1 MPKTKL
7 KVVPVIVPA
16 ANPSDS
22 RPAVFNPDDLVPIE
36 EVARRLHT
44 GVSWVREK
52 IRRRCLNAMPVHNLG
67 RHLLFHWPDVCEW
80 IRNSPRLVHAKH
92 TRRKVREIRKAA

>member
-7 KVVPVIVPA
+7 KVVPTVASSTIV
-16 ANPSDS
+16 
-22 RPAVFNPDDLVPIE
+22 PAVFNPHDLVPIE

-44 GVSWVREK
+44 DVLWVREK
-52 IRRRCLNAMPVHNLG
+52 IRRRCPNAMPVHNLG
-67 RHLLFHWPDVCEW
+67 RHLLFHWPAVCEW

-92 TRRKVREIRKAA
+92 LRKKKAKEIEIKNAA